1 MALPPDDAAAAS
13 DGGVGRAA
21 ATRLVQRDGRI
32 ADRHF
37 ITQLTQARHLKTFLF
52 EEKVKF
58 TAEDV
63 EKINFGT
70 LNRIKYARYGRPP
83 DLDEWEYLDVLFLN
97 LANYLT
103 DELRRKIRIRELRIF
118 FRTLPLIF
126 LTSSVVVSLLYFMLN
141 DITGETAFRAF
152 LYYVIVI
159 AWAISQGGLGACAFL
174 VTSVVVKNVQERG
187 LAAEQQRPDPIDI
200 TDRNFLSARVLL
212 GALFALLLGLPFARL
227 SINNL
232 MGPIVYA
239 YAPDTTQ
246 ILYALLPF
254 LLGFS
259 INLVLVIL
267 GRLLISIET
276 FFGVAN
282 KT

>member
-83 DLDEWEYLDVLFLN
+83 DPDEWEYLDVLFLN

-126 LTSSVVVSLLYFMLN
+126 LTSSVVVSLLYFMLP
-141 DITGETAFRAF
+141 R
-152 LYYVIVI
+152 
-159 AWAISQGGLGACAFL
+159 
-174 VTSVVVKNVQERG
+174 
-187 LAAEQQRPDPIDI
+187 
-200 TDRNFLSARVLL
+200 
-212 GALFALLLGLPFARL
+212 
-227 SINNL
+227 
-232 MGPIVYA
+232 
-239 YAPDTTQ
+239 
-246 ILYALLPF
+246 
-254 LLGFS
+254 
-259 INLVLVIL
+259 
-267 GRLLISIET
+267 
-276 FFGVAN
+276 
-282 KT
+282 